1 MSEISH
7 EALDWLESVIDRKIQ
22 NALLK
27 VGGNQYKGRVL
38 SVDKEGVVWVEVPG
52 VADKLPADISLV
64 EVVND
69 DIVQVRIDNG
79 AAIVD
84 GNQSSPSVNRV
95 VVESVANGI
104 VAPISVEMENVKAN
118 QATFEF
124 LQAQRAEIV
133 NATIQE
139 LKAGKADIDFANI
152 TWANIDQAFINALS
166 SNYAH
171 IVNGTI
177 DTATI
182 GYASVNGLDT
192 HYAAIDAANITE
204 LINQRAWLDQIMVQ
218 TGMITS
224 QGNIFYLDAIQVN
237 ASSITAGTIDVQRLV
252 VTDPDTG
259 DKHLVEWDSVTE
271 EWVSTK
277 LDGDVIQDLT
287 ITADKIVAGAITADK
302 ITTQNI
308 VGSGGWINL
317 RNGTFQYVNANSGQ
331 GISWDGT
338 NLHISGSVTVGGLP
352 MDISE
357 VAGVAMDTLIY
368 DTTYVYDNQDPH
380 EEVTF
385 TAYLYRG
392 GVDIKESY
400 PENCFT
406 WWLKSED
413 WHQNDPMIPLTSNG
427 DYTCTL
433 TLEDVGYGATV
444 VGRFEPPNDAI
455 ALDDD
460 DNTLVDDDDV
470 PISVRTPTGDY
481 VRVSELEVETTI
493 FDADKML
500 LVTSEGEKL
509 ATIATLKTVFGT
521 GDYELL
527 DNKPSIEGVTLI
539 DDKSFPDLGIFKTD
553 QQGYDVPD
561 DYTLSTMD
569 INALWANAVP
579 IGG

>member
-1 MSEISH
+1 MATLFDENRFESEIDSKVKNIVKN
-7 EALDWLESVIDRKIQ
+7 ELPKSASYNAVVIRKDSEGIWWVRLDGSEKETPVLVNKVDMSVGDIVTVTLRDHVTYADGNITSPPMSASNTQQYVGDVVAHSVKAVAADIGYLKADVATIGYAQIEDADITNARIQ
-22 NALLK
+22 NL
-27 VGGNQYKGRVL
+27 VY
-38 SVDKEGVVWVEVPG
+38 EVTQNITHLN
-52 VADKLPADISLV
+52 ASDARILELETNSLT
-64 EVVND
+64 
-69 DIVQVRIDNG
+69 
-79 AAIVD
+79 
-84 GNQSSPSVNRV
+84 
-95 VVESVANGI
+95 ANSAVI
-104 VAPISVEMENVKAN
+104 TN
-118 QATFEF
+118 
-124 LQAQRAEIV
+124 LQ
-133 NATIQE
+133 
-139 LKAGKADIDFANI
+139 AGKADID
-152 TWANIDQAFINALS
+152 
-166 SNYAH
+166 
-171 IVNGTI
+171 
-177 DTATI
+177 
-182 GYASVNGLDT
+182 
-192 HYAAIDAANITE
+192 AANINTLE
-204 LINQRAWLDQIMVQ
+204 AREAWLDQIMVQ

-385 TAYLYRG
+385 TAHLYRG
-392 GVDIKESY
+392 DVDIKESY

-413 WHQNDPMIPLTSNG
+413 WHQNEPMIPLTSNG

-444 VGRFEPPNDAI
+444 VGRFEPKNDAI

-509 ATIATLKTVFGT
+509 ATIATLKEVFGT
-521 GDYELL
+521 SSYEDL
-527 DNKPSIEGVTLI
+527 DDLPSIEGVTLI